1 MPTKVDHEEMINHI
15 IKAYNS
21 QTSLF
26 VQGGTGIGKSYG
38 AVEAGNIIAQRY
50 GMKTYQG
57 VIDDTDKF
65 RIIDFRIAD
74 KRPADLRGLPDI
86 SGERTT
92 WKVPEFLPSEGKGL
106 IVLEEFNLAD
116 KSLQAPA
123 YQLVLDRKMGTYEVP
138 DGFGIVAIGNRRED
152 HANVHD
158 LGDPLKNRFDWIE
171 LDDPSPQ
178 SWIQWAIENDIDSR
192 VISFI
197 KNANSDKLYNPPSAK
212 GQKVFPTPRGW
223 ERVGKKIQGEPDDKL
238 SRYATP
244 TVGKAIAEQFESF
257 VRLVEGFD
265 VQSIIENPRSAELPN
280 RTDEQYALSSH
291 IAPFFKD
298 KETKT
303 QKINFLKKTVA
314 IADRL
319 PPSFGSLLIGM
330 VAKHDKKFVR
340 RELPRLDTFKDFS
353 EEYLKYIASIDE

>member
-1 MPTKVDHEEMINHI
+1 MPISVNHSEMIDHI
-15 IKAYNS
+15 IKAYETK
-21 QTSLF
+21 TSLF
-26 VQGGTGIGKSYG
+26 IQGGTGIGKSYG
-38 AVEAGNIIAQRY
+38 AVEAGRRLADRFS
-50 GMKTYQG
+50 MDVDEG
-57 VIDDTDKF
+57 VSGDKDNF
-65 RIIDFRIAD
+65 RVIDFRIAD
-74 KRPADLRGLPDI
+74 KRPADLRGLPDL
-86 SGERTT
+86 SGDRTT
-92 WKVPEFLPSEGKGL
+92 WKVPEFLPSEGRGL

-123 YQLVLDRKMGTYEVP
+123 YQLVLGRKMGTYQVP
-138 DGFGIVAIGNRRED
+138 DGFGIIALGNRRED
-152 HANVHD
+152 KANVHD
-158 LGDPLKNRFDWIE
+158 LGDPLKNRFDWVE
-171 LDDPSPQ
+171 LKEPSPQ
-178 SWIQWAIENDIDSR
+178 RWIQWAVDNDIDSR

-197 KNANSDKLYNPPSAK
+197 KKGGSEMLYDPPSSA

-303 QKINFLKKTVA
+303 QKINFLKKTGA